1 MPKLPC
7 PTKPNTCP
15 ISQMTTYTIA
25 QQLLHTPRVIQF
37 QPPPSI
43 LPDRREKMTYFGH
56 LNRGSTSMNKG
67 EKRRLPLV
75 SRNSE
80 VNRRPRRSIQTL
92 GGINLLG
99 TRLHLK
105 VAKVRIREYEVSERV
120 RAAVSK
126 RHLPSYTVAQL
137 LNTIPAHPLCILY
150 IGALTSNLSSLA
162 QLAPP
167 VAVAGG
173 DEIRDSVGRLKE
185 GGVGFVEESAK
196 KPSFE
201 EVAATFDSMTKH
213 YDFAQRATR
222 GGEMALRYA
231 QSS

>member
-43 LPDRREKMTYFGH
+43 LPDRREKMTYLGH

-99 TRLHLK
+99 MRLHLK
-105 VAKVRIREYEVSERV
+105 VAKVRIREDESIRKSTSCSIQ
-120 RAAVSK
+120 A
-126 RHLPSYTVAQL
+126 T
-137 LNTIPAHPLCILY
+137 PAILY
-150 IGALTSNLSSLA
+150 GGAAPEYDPCAPFVYLIYWCTNIKSL
-162 QLAPP
+162 
-167 VAVAGG
+167 
-173 DEIRDSVGRLKE
+173 
-185 GGVGFVEESAK
+185 F
-196 KPSFE
+196 
-201 EVAATFDSMTKH
+201 TC
-213 YDFAQRATR
+213 ATR
-222 GGEMALRYA
+222 SARCRRRRR
-231 QSS
+231 